1 MQKKKLDYDRHN
13 CKSITTLPAKF
24 LLIAS
29 SPLAW
34 NREIPY
40 ATPPLH
46 LYENLLPFSTKLH
59 ICHFVPHCN
68 SAMASLQTHHYNFQF
83 HRCVSSLSP
92 KLHGLQNPKLS
103 LRFPISFS
111 GKVRVTFRGNGK
123 GRDGIYSLCCLCRA
137 GSEVEKVSA
146 EEGNERPPFDINL
159 AVVLA
164 GFAFEAYSSPPDNIG
179 RREVDAADCKTV
191 YLSESF
197 VREIYDGELLVKL
210 KKGLNLPAMDPW
222 GTSDPYVVMQLDG
235 QVVKSKV
242 KWGTKEPTWNENF
255 SFNIKQ
261 PPTINLQVAAWDANL
276 VTPHKR
282 MGNAGIS
289 LEGLCDGNSHDVL
302 VELGGMGGGGKLH
315 LEVNYKSFDEID
327 EGKMWWRRVPFV
339 SDFLRKTGF
348 EPALKMLAGSD
359 TVQAREFVE
368 YAFGQLKSFNNAYLL
383 KNLISSSDGNNTEG
397 TRKSNNSAGM
407 SDVPSQMEGIA
418 ELSLNNTGFKE
429 GSNSDDS
436 NADNGGVE
444 NGYAPEPVKQL
455 GEERQSNKNFWR
467 NFANEI
473 NQNVVEKF
481 GLPIPEK
488 LKWDGFD
495 LLNKVGLH
503 SRKIAEASYI
513 DSGLATPEGV
523 DVDNDK
529 ISGPLSVSM
538 IQSSLP
544 DIKEVTRDLVRQ
556 TDSVLGTLM
565 VLTAAVSQSNKE
577 ANLAGRSK
585 IKEEDTSNVEDD
597 ALTYPINEK
606 LASSQGAQEM
616 KNSFLLQKVPW
627 RLGRCLLLLW
637 GIQVAIWCDSSRKR
651 LVIAFRGTEQA
662 RWKDLRT
669 DLMLAPAGLN
679 PERIGG
685 DFKEE
690 VQRLSYL
697 YTSQAAED
705 SDDLAEPLHKW
716 HVYVTGHSL
725 GGALSTLLALELSSS
740 QLAKRGVI
748 SVTMYNFGSPRVG
761 NKKFAEVYNEDN
773 IELSGDGYQGDVIG
787 EYTPDAL
794 ISEFMKG
801 EMELIEKI
809 LETEINIFSSI
820 RDGTALMQHM
830 EDFYYITL
838 LENVRSNYQVAAARA
853 VSDEQKNIKIS

>member
-1 MQKKKLDYDRHN
+1 
-13 CKSITTLPAKF
+13 
-24 LLIAS
+24 
-29 SPLAW
+29 
-34 NREIPY
+34 
-40 ATPPLH
+40 
-46 LYENLLPFSTKLH
+46 
-59 ICHFVPHCN
+59 
-68 SAMASLQTHHYNFQF
+68 MASLQTHRDNFQF

-92 KLHGLQNPKLS
+92 KLHSLQNPKLS

-111 GKVRVTFRGNGK
+111 GKVKVTFRGNGK

-197 VREIYDGELLVKL
+197 VREIYDGELSVKL

-302 VELGGMGGGGKLH
+302 VELEGMGGGGKLH

-339 SDFLRKTGF
+339 SDFLCKTGF
-348 EPALKMLAGSD
+348 EPALKMFAGSD

-383 KNLISSSDGNNTEG
+383 KNLTSSSDENNTEG
-397 TRKSNNSAGM
+397 TRKSNNSAGV
-407 SDVPSQMEGIA
+407 SDMPSQMEGIA
-418 ELSLNNTGFKE
+418 EGSLNNTSFKE

-436 NADNGGVE
+436 NADNGGGE
-444 NGYAPEPVKQL
+444 NGYAPEPLKQL
-455 GEERQSNKNFWR
+455 GEERQSDENFWR

-495 LLNKVGLH
+495 LLKKVGLQ

-544 DIKEVTRDLVRQ
+544 DIKEATRDLVRQ

-577 ANLAGRSK
+577 ANLSGRSK

-597 ALTYPINEK
+597 ALTYPINKK
-606 LASSQGAQEM
+606 LASSQGAEEM
-616 KNSFLLQKVPW
+616 KELFSTAESAMEAW
-627 RLGRCLLLLW
+627 
-637 GIQVAIWCDSSRKR
+637 A
-651 LVIAFRGTEQA
+651 
-662 RWKDLRT
+662 
-669 DLMLAPAGLN
+669 MLA
-679 PERIGG
+679 
-685 DFKEE
+685 
-690 VQRLSYL
+690 
-697 YTSQAAED
+697 TSM
-705 SDDLAEPLHKW
+705 
-716 HVYVTGHSL
+716 GHPSFI
-725 GGALSTLLALELSSS
+725 
-740 QLAKRGVI
+740 K
-748 SVTMYNFGSPRVG
+748 
-761 NKKFAEVYNEDN
+761 
-773 IELSGDGYQGDVIG
+773 
-787 EYTPDAL
+787 
-794 ISEFMKG
+794 SEFEKLCFLDNATTDTQEAAG
-801 EMELIEKI
+801 GNLVRFFPEKI
-809 LETEINIFSSI
+809 SYRFQGNRTGKMEGLANRFNASSCW
-820 RDGTALMQHM
+820 AK
-830 EDFYYITL
+830 
-838 LENVRSNYQVAAARA
+838 S
-853 VSDEQKNIKIS
+853 